1 MGTERTILHSF
12 TPQGVSSEVG
22 ITVDPKFPADQVS
35 VARSDDWLGHTGH
48 LGWLLSLA
56 SLAYLTH
63 QHFLG
68 SQTNHLLLSPC
79 LMGSTFRESQIKN
92 I

>member
-35 VARSDDWLGHTGH
+35 VAHSDDWLGHTGH
-48 LGWLLSLA
+48 LGCLLSLA
-56 SLAYLTH
+56 SLPHPPT
-63 QHFLG
+63 
-68 SQTNHLLLSPC
+68 LLRIPNKPPTLKSLSH
-79 LMGSTFRESQIKN
+79 GIYF
-92 I
+92 